1 MLQFIYTILGGI
13 TLENERIFEL
23 LEKMYS
29 DISNRFDKVENN
41 LESIKN
47 ELNEVKDKTKKN
59 SINNEDIKKNIKV
72 LAEVQQNHY
81 EQNQRNHEEIVE
93 MLSEKVSTVEKAVV
107 NNFKAIK

>member
-1 MLQFIYTILGGI
+1 MK
-13 TLENERIFEL
+13 NEEIFEL

-41 LESIKN
+41 LESIRS
-47 ELNEVKDKTKKN
+47 ELNEVKDGTKRN
-59 SINNEDIKKNIKV
+59 SINIEDIKKNIKI

-81 EQNQRNHEEIVE
+81 EQNQINRKEIVE

-107 NNFKAIK
+107 NNFKAVK